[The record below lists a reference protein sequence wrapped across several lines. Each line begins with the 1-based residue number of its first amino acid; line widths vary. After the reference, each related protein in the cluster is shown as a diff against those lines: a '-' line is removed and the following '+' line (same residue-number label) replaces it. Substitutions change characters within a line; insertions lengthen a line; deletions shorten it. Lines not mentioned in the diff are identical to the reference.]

1 MQIEYDPA
9 KRQINLEKHGVDFL
23 ALASVFKDLNRL
35 EGLDER
41 RTSGEER
48 WICLG
53 SNGLRLY
60 VLVYTM
66 RGERIRIISAR
77 KANDREQQ
85 KYSDSNN
92 GRI

>member
-1 MQIEYDPA
+1 MQSDYDPA

-23 ALASVFKDLNRL
+23 ALASVFEELNRL

-41 RTSGEER
+41 RTSAEER

-53 SNGLRLY
+53 RNGFRLC
-60 VLVYTM
+60 VVVDTM
-66 RGERIRIISAR
+66 RGNRIRIISAR

-85 KYSDSNN
+85 KYSDSNS